1 MVFTIFLYVFVIFLL
16 LISFAKDKERT
27 LNILKRAGK
36 STNNIMPQCIMVLLL
51 VVPFL
56 SIIDKKLILQI
67 MGKETGILGIL
78 LAGVFGAIAYIPA
91 MFAFPLSV
99 QLLNLGAGYSQI
111 TMFTTTLLMVGVATL
126 PVELKYFGKKLCL
139 KRNIYGFIYA
149 FILSY
154 IISFIFK

>member
-1 MVFTIFLYVFVIFLL
+1 MLFTIFLYVFVIFTLL
-16 LISFAKDKERT
+16 LSFAKDKERT
-27 LNILKRAGK
+27 LNVLKRAGK
-36 STNNIMPQCIMVLLL
+36 TINNIMPQCIMVLML

-56 SIIDKKLILQI
+56 SIIDKKIILEI
-67 MGKETGILGIL
+67 MGKDSGILGIL
-78 LAGVFGAIAYIPA
+78 FSGVFGAIAYIPA
-91 MFAFPLSV
+91 MIAFPLSL

-111 TMFTTTLLMVGVATL
+111 TMFATTLSMVGVATL
-126 PVELKYFGKKLCL
+126 PMELKYYGKKLCL